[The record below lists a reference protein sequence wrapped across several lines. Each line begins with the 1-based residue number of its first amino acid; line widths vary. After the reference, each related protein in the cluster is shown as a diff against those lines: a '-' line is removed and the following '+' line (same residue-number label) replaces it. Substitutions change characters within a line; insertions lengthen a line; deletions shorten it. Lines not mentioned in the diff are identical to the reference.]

1 MINVYFLLKLLEN
14 GEYFIDGFRLKIIK
28 IYGYKMFFFFKGVI
42 DGIVYNWC
50 NYLWIVCR
58 IIYY

>member
-42 DGIVYNWC
+42 DGIVYN
-50 NYLWIVCR
+50 
-58 IIYY
+58 